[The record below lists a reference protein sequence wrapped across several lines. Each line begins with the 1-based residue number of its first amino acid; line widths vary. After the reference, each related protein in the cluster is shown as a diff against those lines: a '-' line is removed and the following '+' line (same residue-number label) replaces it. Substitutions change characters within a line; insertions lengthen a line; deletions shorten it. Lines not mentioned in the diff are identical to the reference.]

1 MIDIQ
6 TQNRNEPEQC
16 SFSTNNPRESCQR
29 VQYTV
34 GQICNLGAL
43 GFNSFNCNWRKK
55 ILKESFLE
63 IHKRSQVRIPSKA
76 IYFPCLKKCL
86 ILPTV

>member
-34 GQICNLGAL
+34 GQICKFGGIRVQLKLA
-43 GFNSFNCNWRKK
+43 KK
-55 ILKESFLE
+55 IVLRIFFG
-63 IHKRSQVRIPSKA
+63 IHERSQVRIPSKA
-76 IYFPCLKKCL
+76 IYFSCLKKCL